1 MNIQIIDIN
10 KLIPA
15 TYNPRKDLKPDDA
28 EYIKIKN
35 SIVKFGFVSPLVIN
49 KDMTVIGGHQR
60 LKVLKDLGIT
70 EVECIVVDL
79 DKTNEKA
86 LNIALNKILMK
97 ELEKIAEELEKGNLS
112 LDESVSKFEDGMKL
126 SKKCSDL
133 LDTAEKKITMLIN
146 DNGTIKE
153 ENFNVANI
161 EE

>member
-1 MNIQIIDIN
+1 MH
-10 KLIPA
+10 KCYSL
-15 TYNPRKDLKPDDA
+15 RKDN
-28 EYIKIKN
+28 KN
-35 SIVKFGFVSPLVIN
+35 ERRYKFWRC
-49 KDMTVIGGHQR
+49 DERIG
-60 LKVLKDLGIT
+60 
-70 EVECIVVDL
+70 
-79 DKTNEKA
+79 
-86 LNIALNKILMK
+86 
-97 ELEKIAEELEKGNLS
+97 KIAEELEKGNLS

>member
-1 MNIQIIDIN
+1 MKEDIN
-10 KLIPA
+10 FE
-15 TYNPRKDLKPDDA
+15 DA
-28 EYIKIKN
+28 
-35 SIVKFGFVSPLVIN
+35 
-49 KDMTVIGGHQR
+49 
-60 LKVLKDLGIT
+60 
-70 EVECIVVDL
+70 
-79 DKTNEKA
+79 
-86 LNIALNKILMK
+86 MK
-97 ELEKIAEELEKGNLS
+97 GLEKIAEELEKGNLS

>member
-1 MNIQIIDIN
+1 MKEDIN
-10 KLIPA
+10 FE
-15 TYNPRKDLKPDDA
+15 DA
-28 EYIKIKN
+28 
-35 SIVKFGFVSPLVIN
+35 
-49 KDMTVIGGHQR
+49 
-60 LKVLKDLGIT
+60 
-70 EVECIVVDL
+70 
-79 DKTNEKA
+79 
-86 LNIALNKILMK
+86 MK
-97 ELEKIAEELEKGNLS
+97 ELEKIAEELEKGNLG